1 LHIPSQFN
9 TPLADI
15 AKTSLSLNKLQSGQ
29 QIYVDVV
36 EQVAN
41 KTTTILRIGQQLI
54 AVKTDI
60 PLTPG
65 QTLKVVVETST
76 DGITLK
82 LPAKAEISNTI
93 NTALRQLLPKQ
104 TAVTEFQAPLI
115 KTLRSLQQ
123 PSNAPSRA
131 PSSTLSTNLNSQVQ
145 LQHVSRAILQTLTL
159 NQQITTAPGLKTALQ
174 NSGTL
179 LEARLLQ
186 TLSVEKS
193 VTQQSN
199 LKPTGITSTPLTH
212 HSSPPLIINDLKANL
227 SKLIQLLR
235 SWPGQQTTQSPKG
248 APQQTTVSATAAQTA
263 ANTGITQQLQQF
275 AQGKPS
281 TPNRGQANKP
291 ELTNINQQVKEL
303 LGKTEGALAKITI
316 NQLASSNTENTS
328 ARQTWQ
334 IEIPLFN
341 LKQAESIFIKIEGDQ
356 ASSKTA
362 QKSEQH
368 WRISLEMNPPKLG
381 LIRTQLRVLNDHV
394 SSNFWAENSETRD
407 LIQQHIELLR
417 KRFSRANLH
426 TDHIRVQQGAGPEF
440 QNMKQHHNIIRE
452 QA

>member
-1 LHIPSQFN
+1 LHIPNQFN

-65 QTLKVVVETST
+65 QTLKVVVETSS

-82 LPAKAEISNTI
+82 LPAKAESSHII

-104 TAVTEFQAPLI
+104 TAVAEFQAPLV

-123 PSNAPSRA
+123 PPST
-131 PSSTLSTNLNSQVQ
+131 PTNLNRQVQ
-145 LQHVSRAILQTLTL
+145 LQHLSGAILQTLTL
-159 NQQITTAPGLKTALQ
+159 NQKITTASGLKAALQ

-186 TLSVEKS
+186 SLSVEKN
-193 VTQQSN
+193 VNQQSN

-212 HSSPPLIINDLKANL
+212 HSPPPLIVNDLKANL

-235 SWPGQQTTQSPKG
+235 SWPGQQTAQPPQG
-248 APQQTTVSATAAQTA
+248 VPQQTPISATTAQTA
-263 ANTGITQQLQQF
+263 TNISIAQQLQQF
-275 AQGKPS
+275 VRGKPS

-303 LGKTEGALAKITI
+303 LGKTEGALAKITL
-316 NQLASSNTENTS
+316 NQLASSNTENNT

-341 LKQAESIFIKIEGDQ
+341 PKQAESIFIKIEGEQ
-356 ASSKTA
+356 ANSKTA
-362 QKSEQH
+362 QKNEQH
-368 WRISLEMNPPKLG
+368 WRISLEMSPPKLG

-394 SSNFWAENSETRD
+394 SSNFWAENSDTRD

-440 QNMKQHHNIIRE
+440 QNMKQHNNIISE